1 MRHEGRS
8 KVIGYQYPHSVIAGD
23 DLWVI
28 YSVNK
33 EDIEITRIPLSELA
47 GL

>member
-1 MRHEGRS
+1 MVEATQNQRS
-8 KVIGYQYPHSVIAGD
+8 SYPHSVIVGA

-33 EDIEITRIPLSELA
+33 EDIQISRIPLSELKK
-47 GL
+47 LK